1 MYICAIGNQKGG
13 VGKTTT
19 THNLGVFLARKGKRV
34 LLVDLDAQG
43 NLSDACGLEPQKI
56 EKTVFDV
63 LSGALSI
70 AKAKRPLE
78 DKLDL
83 LPANIRLAE
92 AEMAFA
98 GRIGRENLLKKAL
111 VSVAANYDYILLDC
125 PPSLGLITV
134 NALNAANGLLIPVQ
148 VEYYALAGLALIRQT
163 VSMVRE
169 LNPGLAILGLVLTFF
184 DSRKTLNKDVAAALS
199 DEWGEAIF
207 SSRIR
212 DNVSL
217 AEAPSNGQ
225 DVYRYRKN
233 SYGAKDYA
241 ALAEEFLKRTEG

>member
-1 MYICAIGNQKGG
+1 
-13 VGKTTT
+13 
-19 THNLGVFLARKGKRV
+19 
-34 LLVDLDAQG
+34 
-43 NLSDACGLEPQKI
+43 
-56 EKTVFDV
+56 
-63 LSGALSI
+63 
-70 AKAKRPLE
+70 
-78 DKLDL
+78 
-83 LPANIRLAE
+83 
-92 AEMAFA
+92 MAFA

-111 VSVAANYDYILLDC
+111 VSVAADYDYILLDC

-184 DSRKTLNKDVAAALS
+184 DSRKTLNKDVAAALA
-199 DEWGEAIF
+199 DEWRDALF

-233 SYGAKDYA
+233 SYGTKDYA
-241 ALAEEFLKRTEG
+241 ALAEEFLKRSEG

>member
-1 MYICAIGNQKGG
+1 
-13 VGKTTT
+13 
-19 THNLGVFLARKGKRV
+19 
-34 LLVDLDAQG
+34 
-43 NLSDACGLEPQKI
+43 
-56 EKTVFDV
+56 
-63 LSGALSI
+63 
-70 AKAKRPLE
+70 
-78 DKLDL
+78 
-83 LPANIRLAE
+83 
-92 AEMAFA
+92 MAFA

-111 VSVAANYDYILLDC
+111 VSVAADYDYILLDC

-184 DSRKTLNKDVAAALS
+184 DSRKTLNKDVAAALA
-199 DEWGEAIF
+199 DEWRDALF

-225 DVYRYRKN
+225 DVFSYKR
-233 SYGAKDYA
+233 SCYGAKDYA
-241 ALAEEFLKRTEG
+241 AFAAEFLERTEGCYGTQG

>member
-1 MYICAIGNQKGG
+1 
-13 VGKTTT
+13 
-19 THNLGVFLARKGKRV
+19 
-34 LLVDLDAQG
+34 
-43 NLSDACGLEPQKI
+43 
-56 EKTVFDV
+56 
-63 LSGALSI
+63 
-70 AKAKRPLE
+70 
-78 DKLDL
+78 
-83 LPANIRLAE
+83 
-92 AEMAFA
+92 MAFA

-111 VSVAANYDYILLDC
+111 VSVAADYDYILLDC

-184 DSRKTLNKDVAAALS
+184 DSRKTLNKDVAAALA
-199 DEWGEAIF
+199 DEWRDALF

-212 DNVSL
+212 DNV
-217 AEAPSNGQ
+217 SNGQ

-241 ALAEEFLKRTEG
+241 ALAEEFLKRSEG

>member
-1 MYICAIGNQKGG
+1 M
-13 VGKTTT
+13 T
-19 THNLGVFLARKGKRV
+19 
-34 LLVDLDAQG
+34 
-43 NLSDACGLEPQKI
+43 
-56 EKTVFDV
+56 
-63 LSGALSI
+63 
-70 AKAKRPLE
+70 
-78 DKLDL
+78 
-83 LPANIRLAE
+83 
-92 AEMAFA
+92 FA

-111 VSVAANYDYILLDC
+111 VSVAIDYDYILLDC

-184 DSRKTLNKDVAAALS
+184 DSRKTLNKDVAAALA
-199 DEWGEAIF
+199 DKWGEALF